1 MRRGSTQ
8 SGLTLIE
15 LLISVA
21 LLGFVLLGIAP
32 LFIAS
37 VKANYSANEYTSI
50 HIMARDRLEQLMNL
64 PFNDPRLNPGVH
76 PNDQPTALPD
86 PTDPSALSTVRNPF
100 SITHQV
106 FQFAIPAAAGIPT
119 GGVFTPTRVTA
130 GGATAI
136 GDPTGLPY
144 DYKRIDVTVTAGAG
158 PLGIG
163 TRISR
168 VSGILSNPAHAT
180 PLLAPC
186 GAPGIIC
193 SVADTCAY
201 GTTTP
206 CCTTPPCP

>member
-64 PFNDPRLNPGVH
+64 PFNHNQLTPGVH
-76 PNDQPTALPD
+76 PNDQPANLPD
-86 PTDPSALSTVRNPF
+86 PTDPSMLSTVRNPF

-106 FQFAIPAAAGIPT
+106 FQFAIPAAGTVPNGLTCPPPPT
-119 GGVFTPTRVTA
+119 PTPPCGSFIPTRVTA
-130 GGATAI
+130 A
-136 GDPTGLPY
+136 GLPY
-144 DYKRIDVTVTAGAG
+144 NYKRIDVTVTAGAG

-168 VSGILSNPAHAT
+168 VSGILSNPAQADAI
-180 PLLAPC
+180 LAPC
-186 GAPGIIC
+186 GSPGIIC

-201 GTTTP
+201 GAP
-206 CCTTPPCP
+206 APCP